1 MLFEL
6 IKGLI
11 KDLEEI
17 TVDEVNIIFFS
28 IVQLLITIIS
38 LFSFFLD
45 TNSLMTLIIL
55 LLFDTFFYI
64 CPLT

>member
-11 KDLEEI
+11 KDLEEV

-28 IVQLLITIIS
+28 IVQLFITIIS
-38 LFSFFLD
+38 V
-45 TNSLMTLIIL
+45 
-55 LLFDTFFYI
+55 
-64 CPLT
+64 